1 MTGSVVHG
9 ICFHGI
15 GTPWRALELGEE
27 RYWITADAF
36 HAILDAIAEAPGIRI
51 SFDDG
56 NASDLDIGLPAL
68 LERKLVGS
76 FFVIAG
82 RLGSRGSLDA
92 DGLRELRRHGMMIG
106 THGMDH
112 RPWRNLAPRDKQREL
127 IEARHRIADVVGSPV
142 NEVAL
147 PMGSYDRRLLSD
159 LKHLG
164 YTAVHTSDRR
174 TARDGAWLQPR
185 FSVLAEDTVETVE
198 RYGLVA
204 PTPMARAW
212 LAAKGRLKHVR

>member
-1 MTGSVVHG
+1 MASVVHG

-15 GTPWRALELGEE
+15 GTPRRPLEPGEE

-36 HAILDAIAEAPGIRI
+36 HTILDAITETPGIRI

-56 NASDLDIGLPAL
+56 NASDLEIGLKAL
-68 LERKLVGS
+68 LERQLVGS

-92 DGLRELRRHGMMIG
+92 DGLRELGRHGMTIG

-112 RPWRNLAPRDKQREL
+112 RPWRDLAPSVKEREL
-127 IEARHRIADVVGSPV
+127 VEARQRIAEASGSPID
-142 NEVAL
+142 EAAL

-159 LKHLG
+159 LERLG
-164 YTAVHTSDRR
+164 YAAVHTSDRR
-174 TARDGAWLQPR
+174 PGRDGEWLQPR
-185 FSVLAEDTVETVE
+185 FSILAEDTVESVE
-198 RYGLVA
+198 RVALVVPS
-204 PTPMARAW
+204 PTRRAW
-212 LAAKGRLKHVR
+212 LAAKARLKRMR